1 MFISNLKAEEQS
13 ILKKWIWV
21 TIGTLVSV
29 AVLGI
34 GGWWLIDHYHYQQLV
49 DQPTDVKK
57 WQADPRPL
65 QSESEAQKRITEI
78 RQPSSSVHLAKKTK
92 MAVIPGLRG
101 TWSMDNKTR
110 QAAFGTNWVP
120 QGVTQSKK
128 ALYVSMYDG
137 DHRLNSIIIEI
148 DAKTGRYNKTLILR
162 SKAHVG
168 GITYDL
174 DKQRLLWSD
183 DNSKAGGAGIS
194 YAAQREIDAYQ
205 PQVNQ
210 APLASTR
217 IPFHLADRTS
227 AMTLYN
233 HQLVLV
239 KYGKKTTG
247 RSLIAL
253 PLNDENLPNAITQK
267 QFDKIVTDL
276 APQTQHKSTTQMLDI
291 LFKTLIK
298 KKIINSYNPAWD
310 RLQGV
315 AIAKDGVTLFSQSN
329 GSAPG
334 KIWIRMAVDK
344 GWEKLDFKSPK
355 AGDKMINVPNSVEEI
370 SFNPDQNELLLIFE
384 SGAKAYREEGWFFH
398 RPHYM
403 DRIMY
408 LPLTV

>member
-1 MFISNLKAEEQS
+1 M
-13 ILKKWIWV
+13 KKWIWV
-21 TIGTLVSV
+21 TAGVLVSIV
-29 AVLGI
+29 VLSI
-34 GGWWLIDHYHYQQLV
+34 GGWWLVDHYHYQQLV
-49 DQPTDVKK
+49 DQPSDVKK

-65 QSESEAQKRITEI
+65 QSESEARKRITEVPQSAASGVQI
-78 RQPSSSVHLAKKTK
+78 AKNAKLT
-92 MAVIPGLRG
+92 VIPGLRG
-101 TWSMDNKTR
+101 AWSLNNKTNK
-110 QAAFGTNWVP
+110 AGFGTNWVP

-137 DHRLNSIIIEI
+137 DHRLNSIIVEI
-148 DAKTGRYNKTLILR
+148 NAKTGRYTKTLILR

-183 DNSKAGGAGIS
+183 DNSKSGGAGIS
-194 YAAQREIDAYQ
+194 YAAQREIDAYR
-205 PQVNQ
+205 PEVNQ

-217 IPFHLADRTS
+217 IPFHLANRTS

-253 PLNDENLPNAITQK
+253 PLNDDNLPNAITQS
-267 QFDKIVTDL
+267 QFYKIVDEL
-276 APQTQHKSTTQMLDI
+276 APQTQHKSTTEMLNI
-291 LFKTLIK
+291 LFKTLIE

-334 KIWIRMAVDK
+334 KIWVRMPVDK
-344 GWEKLDFKSPK
+344 GWTKLNFKAPK
-355 AGDKMINVPNSVEEI
+355 SGDKIVNVPNSVEEI
-370 SFNPDQNELLLIFE
+370 SFNPDQNKLLLIFE
-384 SGAKAYREEGWFFH
+384 SGAKAYREEGSFFR

-408 LPLTV
+408 LPLSV